1 MHATATTLDYCMPPA
16 GIDTSRERGPMINST
31 TNVSTTTTTYSA
43 TALDKEFADH
53 LARLQELAINSR
65 LWVDGTEGPSALAL
79 DRAQTILQH
88 FWREEMVPDRV
99 VASAEG
105 GVAICFVNG
114 NKYGDLECL
123 NAGSILGVV
132 SNRRDRP
139 SAWEVECNLRGV
151 SRATVRL
158 REFLYPSTPTPDAEE
173 RPRSR

>member
-1 MHATATTLDYCMPPA
+1 MHTTATTLDYCMPLA
-16 GIDTSRERGPMINST
+16 GADTGRDSGPRITRSRNA
-31 TNVSTTTTTYSA
+31 STTTNTYSA

-53 LARLQELAINSR
+53 VARLQELAINSK
-65 LWVDGTEGPSALAL
+65 LWVEGTEGPSFLALA
-79 DRAQTILQH
+79 RAQMILQQ

-105 GVAICFVNG
+105 GIAICFING

-139 SAWEVECNLRGV
+139 NAWEVECSLRGL
-151 SRATVRL
+151 SRATARL
-158 REFLYPSTPTPDAEE
+158 REFLYPPTPTSDAEE
-173 RPRSR
+173 RPGSR